1 MHSFILTK
9 KNPQKKLSKL
19 DVKFKVATKD
29 TRPENFAWKTNLDDA
44 FKGPK
49 IDQCS
54 QVLSDRA

>member
-29 TRPENFAWKTNLDDA
+29 TRSENFAWKTNLDDA

-49 IDQCS
+49 IYRCS
-54 QVLSDRA
+54 SSFE

>member
-1 MHSFILTK
+1 MNALIHFDKEKPI
-9 KNPQKKLSKL
+9 KKLSKL

-29 TRPENFAWKTNLDDA
+29 TRTETFAWKTNLDDA

-54 QVLSDRA
+54 SSFE

>member
-19 DVKFKVATKD
+19 DVKLKVATKD
-29 TRPENFAWKTNLDDA
+29 TSPETFAWKTNLDDA
-44 FKGPK
+44 FKDPK

-54 QVLSDRA
+54 SSFE

>member
-29 TRPENFAWKTNLDDA
+29 TRLEIFAWKTNLDDA

-54 QVLSDRA
+54 SSFE